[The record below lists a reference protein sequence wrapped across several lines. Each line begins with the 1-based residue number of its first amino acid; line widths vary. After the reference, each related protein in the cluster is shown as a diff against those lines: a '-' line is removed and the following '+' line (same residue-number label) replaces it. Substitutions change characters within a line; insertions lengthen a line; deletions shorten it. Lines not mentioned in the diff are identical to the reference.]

1 MDHQQRLPSCDRLNA
16 TGQLRSSSRQL
27 AWLQKDLEASG
38 LVGKVPRKGLESG
51 RFCLDVWNPPKDLW
65 SDPFKVY
72 LPCPKNTQFWVW
84 HFVGRK
90 GRTRKLCVLAM
101 EDWSHHAAAVLRA
114 AEVQTFAERCSC
126 LRLLRL
132 DAGSS
137 WE

>member
-1 MDHQQRLPSCDRLNA
+1 MAAKRFGSIRTCGESAQEGPRVR
-16 TGQLRSSSRQL
+16 
-27 AWLQKDLEASG
+27 
-38 LVGKVPRKGLESG
+38 KVLLGCVES
-51 RFCLDVWNPPKDLW
+51 PKDLP

-114 AEVQTFAERCSC
+114 AEVQTFAEHCSC

-132 DAGSS
+132 DPQQITSPDVGKSFRPFGA
-137 WE
+137 